1 MNKTLRNNS
10 GLALFGLAAA
20 LFLLP
25 TVIVLAAD
33 GVTSYIPLVSLP
45 GLFTAGKA
53 TNPVEIIKGI
63 YGLAIG
69 IGSVIATVMIIYAG
83 FEYMYVESMGQK
95 SAAKERIQNAF
106 WGLLVILGSYILLR
120 TINPSLVEF
129 SLTLPAGTGRLGTL
143 VVADQAALAREKR
156 ISDVLKADAAA
167 KAEIAVF
174 QQQASKLDT
183 DIAAL
188 EAKKVAA
195 GSNAALVT
203 SIQKDIDDLSFA
215 RQNVNSNINQKT
227 IESTGNTLSALLHDG
242 QDSVMTTEIN
252 AINADGSNYTTEQAL
267 DLIIGRKESTLTRL
281 DNELAKVNALPETPN
296 KAALV
301 NGFTSDINSYKAY
314 LVDSKSLV
322 TDTKQILSGKIQGT
336 GYYNSPDEL
345 GLIDTNLNIL
355 ARQTETKAKAYET
368 AGKIDI
374 ANQLRNDLKNTHLI
388 VKAQFSDSCGDKT
401 KTLTMCAQ

>member
-10 GLALFGLAAA
+10 GLALLGLAAA
-20 LFLLP
+20 IFLLP
-25 TVIVLAAD
+25 TMIVLAAD

-129 SLTLPAGTGRLGTL
+129 SLSLPAGTGRLGTL
-143 VVADQAALAREKR
+143 VAADQAALAREKK
-156 ISDVLKADAAA
+156 ISDALKADAAA
-167 KAEIAVF
+167 KAEITIF
-174 QQQASKLDT
+174 QQQASALDA

-188 EAKKVAA
+188 EKKKLAA
-195 GSNAALVT
+195 GSNAT
-203 SIQKDIDDLSFA
+203 SSRAIQQEIDELSFA
-215 RQNVNSNINQKT
+215 RQNINSNINQKT
-227 IESTGNTLSALLHDG
+227 IQSTGNTLSALLHEG
-242 QDSVMTTEIN
+242 QDSVMSTEIN
-252 AINADGSNYTTEQAL
+252 ALNTNGSNYTTEQAL

-281 DNELAKVNALPETPN
+281 DKELAKANALPETPN

-301 NGFTSDINSYKAY
+301 SGFTSDINSYKAY
-314 LVDSKSLV
+314 LSDSKSLV
-322 TDTKQILSGKIQGT
+322 ASTKQILTGKIEGS
-336 GYYNSPDEL
+336 GYYNSPDEM
-345 GLIDTNLNIL
+345 GLADTKLNIL
-355 ARQTETKAKAYET
+355 ARQTEIKAKSYET

-374 ANQLRNDLKNTHLI
+374 ANQLRSDLQNTKLI
-388 VKAQFSDSCGDKT
+388 VKSVFKDSCGEKT
-401 KTLTMCAQ
+401 AALTMCTQ